1 MSREIAEEYNT
12 FSVLTEKEIRKI
24 DESSK
29 ENALITSYKIN
40 LIDSVIF
47 MVSSSS
53 NLVDH
58 FADGIHKNKFKY
70 GHDMKKWETFEIKY
84 KDCGYYFEYT
94 NAKND
99 LIDYK
104 CLCWNKSYQ
113 NKFDENL
120 KKRFPNT

>member
-1 MSREIAEEYNT
+1 MSREIAEKYKT

-24 DESSK
+24 DKSSK

-58 FADGIHKNKFKY
+58 FADGIHKI
-70 GHDMKKWETFEIKY
+70 KKWETFEIKY

-104 CLCWNKSYQ
+104 CLC
-113 NKFDENL
+113 
-120 KKRFPNT
+120 

>member
-1 MSREIAEEYNT
+1 
-12 FSVLTEKEIRKI
+12 
-24 DESSK
+24 
-29 ENALITSYKIN
+29 
-40 LIDSVIF
+40 

-58 FADGIHKNKFKY
+58 FADGIHKI
-70 GHDMKKWETFEIKY
+70 KKWETFEIKY

-104 CLCWNKSYQ
+104 CLC
-113 NKFDENL
+113 
-120 KKRFPNT
+120 